1 MKVTV
6 YTKPN
11 CVQCDAT
18 KRWLTKN
25 DIPFDTKDL
34 SESEDLIKLFTDKG
48 FMSAPIVETDVLGTW
63 SGFRV
68 SKLEALIKEYKSE
81 EVHKSA

>member
-25 DIPFDTKDL
+25 DVPFEVKDIY
-34 SESEDLIKLFTDKG
+34 EDQELLDKFIGEG
-48 FMSAPIVETDVLGTW
+48 FMSAPIVKTDHETW
-63 SGFRV
+63 SGFRI
-68 SKLEALIKEYKSE
+68 SKLETLIKEYKTE
-81 EVHKSA
+81 QAHDA

>member
-25 DIPFDTKDL
+25 DIPFDVKDIY
-34 SESEDLIKLFTDKG
+34 EDQELMQKFVDQG
-48 FMSAPIVETDVLGTW
+48 FMSAPIVQTDVETW
-63 SGFRV
+63 SGFRI
-68 SKLEALIKEYKSE
+68 SKLETLIKEYKTE
-81 EVHKSA
+81 QAHDA